1 MFSLLEKKINLLI
14 KQIESKK
21 ITPAESGIGKWLNQL
36 KTIDEPLYEKLS
48 IKYKEVYEGLKK

>member
-1 MFSLLEKKINLLI
+1 MFNALEKKINLLI

-36 KTIDEPLYEKLS
+36 KAIDEPLYEKLNK
-48 IKYKEVYEGLKK
+48 KYIEVFKGLGK